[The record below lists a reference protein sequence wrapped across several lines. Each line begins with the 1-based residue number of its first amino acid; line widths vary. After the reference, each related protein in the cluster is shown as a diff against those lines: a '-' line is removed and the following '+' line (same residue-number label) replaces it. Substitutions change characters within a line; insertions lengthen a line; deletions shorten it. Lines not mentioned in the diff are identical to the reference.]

1 MPLESNLNIIS
12 DLKPQLSEAVL
23 NTLKHWL
30 VLALMFG
37 HVSPFCHADITK
49 QSKLWTVALTSRVQ
63 SRNLQCPILVRVDF
77 KSWMCN
83 VWNYKTFFFLF
94 SVIFTVFW
102 FRKSFCLQMKIYL
115 QLVNILPYHI
125 HLMLVKLTYLF

>member
-23 NTLKHWL
+23 NTLEHWL

-63 SRNLQCPILVRVDF
+63 SRNLQCPIPVRADF

-83 VWNYKTFFFLF
+83 VRNYKTFFFSFQCYFLQF
-94 SVIFTVFW
+94 FW
-102 FRKSFCLQMKIYL
+102 FRKGFCLQMKIFL

-125 HLMLVKLTYLF
+125 HLI